1 VKIAMVVNSDPAN
14 DTRVKKEAR
23 SLTAAGHAVTVFGV
37 RWPGKAPTVGDV
49 GFPIVRPAMP
59 AWVDA
64 RGPFNTLRKTAAWYE
79 RMRPLVDAAM
89 ATSPDVLHAHDLDT
103 VGPASEAARAR
114 GVPCVFDDHEASY
127 VDKLPNYAPADA
139 RGVKRLALAAI
150 TRHVQRRGETLERAV
165 RGRGLAAMI
174 TVSDSLAD
182 RLVSRFGG
190 ERPVVVRNCPL
201 LRDEP
206 RTDALREK
214 LGLGRDAKL
223 LVFHGSVTEGSG
235 IETVI
240 RAMRALPT
248 EYVFALIGRVWGQ
261 DRYEALARD
270 EGVADRVRI
279 VPFVPEAEMFR
290 LVASADAT
298 VIPTE
303 PNCVGHEFGI
313 PNKLFESLMIGLP
326 VVASDV
332 PEVAAIL
339 RRTGAGVTY
348 PAGTPADPG
357 ALASAVLRLCG
368 DRAFWDRCRAAGLAA
383 ARDELNWERESKK
396 LVAVYGRLA

>member
-1 VKIAMVVNSDPAN
+1 LKIAMVVNSDPAN

-37 RWPGKAPTVGDV
+37 HWPGKAPTDGDL
-49 GFPIVRPAMP
+49 GFAVVRPPMP
-59 AWVDA
+59 AWVGA
-64 RGPFNTLRKTAAWYE
+64 RGPINTLRKSAAWYE

-89 ATSPDVLHAHDLDT
+89 ASSPDVLHAHDLDT

-114 GVPCVFDDHEASY
+114 GVPYVFDDHEASY

-150 TRHVQRRGETLERAV
+150 TRHLQRRGERLEREV
-165 RGRGLAAMI
+165 RARGVAAMI

-182 RLVSRFGG
+182 QLVARFGG
-190 ERPVVVRNCPL
+190 ERPVVVRNCPV

-214 LGLGRDAKL
+214 LGLGRDAKI

-240 RAMRALPT
+240 RAMRALPR

-290 LVASADAT
+290 LVASADAA

-326 VVASDV
+326 VVASAV
-332 PEVAAIL
+332 PEVASIL

-348 PAGTPADPG
+348 PAAIPQDPTAFAD
-357 ALASAVLRLCG
+357 AVRRLCE
-368 DRAFWDRCRAAGLAA
+368 DRALWDSCRAAGLAA
-383 ARDELNWERESKK
+383 ARDELNWEHESKK
-396 LVAVYGRLA
+396 LVAIYERIA